1 MRDLMLGL
9 QVLTGASVTTSL
21 QLLHLGFKTTQGSAP
36 LIPVVAF
43 YNSKDGVLLFFFF
56 LLYRIRPAVQ
66 HLSPVS
72 NMAAAALAFSSHCFH
87 VF

>member
-1 MRDLMLGL
+1 MVEAFPSQPSGLTASNRTGDAIMRDLMLGL

-43 YNSKDGVLLFFFF
+43 YNSKDGILLFFFSF
-56 LLYRIRPAVQ
+56 VQ
-66 HLSPVS
+66 
-72 NMAAAALAFSSHCFH
+72 N
-87 VF
+87 

>member
-21 QLLHLGFKTTQGSAP
+21 QLLHLGFKTTQGSA
-36 LIPVVAF
+36 LIPVVVF

-56 LLYRIRPAVQ
+56 SFVQ
-66 HLSPVS
+66 
-72 NMAAAALAFSSHCFH
+72 N
-87 VF
+87 